1 VGRPPR
7 LALLQPQLTQVRRMA
22 TEQTKQRA
30 DPDLTPLA
38 CGPRAIWGRPIALAT
53 AVVFF
58 SSSVFP
64 VVAGLS
70 KNTAAFPK
78 WWGAL
83 DVGIAFFLATLVL
96 VVMALARGEVT
107 EQAEDASY
115 RAYRVLTH
123 GIFVMLVVFFLAG
136 DRVIWPNC
144 LTGFAWRTWLFLYSL
159 PAWFTVLGA
168 TAGRGQPPTSAS
180 KPVDGSGLR
189 QQ

>member
-1 VGRPPR
+1 
-7 LALLQPQLTQVRRMA
+7 MA
-22 TEQTKQRA
+22 TGPINQRA
-30 DPDLTPLA
+30 IPDPPSLTT
-38 CGPRAIWGRPIALAT
+38 GPAGPWGRSLALAT

-58 SSSVFP
+58 ISSAFP

-78 WWGAL
+78 WWGVL
-83 DVGIAFFLATLVL
+83 DVGIAFFLATLVFA
-96 VVMALARGEVT
+96 VMALAQGRVNRHAVE
-107 EQAEDASY
+107 ASY

-144 LTGFAWRTWLFLYSL
+144 LTGFAWRTWLLLYSL
-159 PAWFTVLGA
+159 PAWFTVFGV
-168 TAGRGQPPTSAS
+168 TAVRGQPFTEAS
-180 KPVDGSGLR
+180 KLVDDSSLR